1 MKAINI
7 KYDTDDEIIDLPSEM
22 EIPIGID
29 EDEVADYISDE
40 TGWLVEGFDLIQ

>member
-29 EDEVADYISDE
+29 EVADYISDE